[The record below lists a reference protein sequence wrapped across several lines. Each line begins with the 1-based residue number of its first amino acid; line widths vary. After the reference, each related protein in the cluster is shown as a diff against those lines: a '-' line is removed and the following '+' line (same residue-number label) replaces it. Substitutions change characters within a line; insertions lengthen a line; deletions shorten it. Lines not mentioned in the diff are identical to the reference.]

1 MIVGIALSKDG
12 ASVQSLHLLVV
23 EDEVQLLKNLCRGLG
38 EEGFSVL
45 SAGSAEAAQ
54 RAVVNG
60 QFDTIVLDLRLP
72 GKDGLEFLRELRASG
87 NLTPVLVLTARASLE
102 QRITGLDSGADDYL
116 IKPFAFPELVARIRA
131 LARRR
136 LNPSQRQSVLK
147 LADLEFDTVKRRGRR
162 AGREL
167 NLSPKEAILLDL
179 LIRNAPQAVTRNM
192 IAEVVWG
199 SEYNEFTNLIEVFV
213 NRLRQKIDDG
223 GESLISTVR
232 GVGYAMRKPE

>member
-1 MIVGIALSKDG
+1 
-12 ASVQSLHLLVV
+12 VQSLHLLVV

-54 RAVVNG
+54 HIVMNG
-60 QFDTIVLDLRLP
+60 QFDAIVLDLRLP

-199 SEYNEFTNLIEVFV
+199 SEYNDFTNLIEVFV